1 MGLELGLDLLAF
13 GGEVFHSTIL
23 HLLNVAYEL
32 LHRKEF
38 AIILAVILIFST
50 FCKIVVVCPY
60 FYSGPFEK

>member
-32 LHRKEF
+32 LGRKEF
-38 AIILAVILIFST
+38 ATILAVIIIRLELF
-50 FCKIVVVCPY
+50 KIAM
-60 FYSGPFEK
+60 FII